1 MANTNIELVGLDFQ
15 SIKSNLKNYLK
26 NNTAFKDVDFEGSNI
41 SVLVD
46 LLSYNTYLNSF
57 YMNMVSSEMFLD
69 SSQLRDSVVS
79 HAKSLNYLPRSFV
92 SAKADISISITP
104 SSVQSSVVIPKGTTF
119 TSRVGSNTFSFCT
132 DTNIVL
138 NESNNNI
145 FSTNLAIYEGSYIT
159 DTFVMNYS
167 NVSQRF
173 IMSNPT
179 IDTTSLFVTVIEDN
193 GDTSTEF
200 IKTETLVGIGT
211 TSNVYFIEAAENQ
224 QYELKFGDDI
234 FGRKP
239 KDGSVIISQYR
250 YSSGELPNGASRF
263 LNDGSIDGHSNV
275 SISTINNASGG
286 AINES
291 IESIRFNAPRN
302 FQSQSRAVT
311 TSDYENLLKS
321 KFPEIENISAYGG
334 ETLVPPQFGKV
345 FISVDIIN
353 ADGTPENRKKTYY
366 DYIKDKS
373 PVSIEPV
380 FIDPVF
386 MYVSINSTVKYNINV
401 TTKLSNDIKTLVLSK
416 ISSFNLTNL
425 NGFNKTLFY
434 SKLLKEIDSS
444 DTSIVSNDTII
455 KAIKTIT
462 PTSSATSYE
471 INFGFPLEQETG
483 VTLNVDEFHYGHAV
497 QSSAF
502 TFGGQRCMII
512 DDTRGTLYIGKI
524 TSNVVEIKQQT
535 GTVDYENGIVYL
547 QSFSVSDFEGS
558 GLKIYVRS
566 KSKDFYS
573 NKNTILEI
581 LDEDVIVNVT
591 PVKV

>member
-41 SVLVD
+41 SVLID

-57 YMNMVSSEMFLD
+57 YMNMVTSEMFID
-69 SSQLRDSVVS
+69 SAQLRDSVIS

-92 SAKADISISITP
+92 SSKADISVSITP
-104 SSVQSSVVIPKGTTF
+104 SSIQSSVVIPKGTTF
-119 TSRVGSNTFSFCT
+119 TSRVGSNTYTFST
-132 DTNIVL
+132 DTNLVL
-138 NESNNNI
+138 NQSNNNV
-145 FSTNLAIYEGSYIT
+145 FTSNLSIYEGSYIT

-167 NVSQRF
+167 NNSQRF
-173 IMSNPT
+173 ILSNPT
-179 IDTTSLFVTVIEDN
+179 IDTTSLSLTVIEDN
-193 GDTSTEF
+193 GDLSSEYV
-200 IKTETLVGIGT
+200 KSDTLLGIGS
-211 TSNVYFIEAAENQ
+211 TSNVFFLEATENQ
-224 QYELKFGDDI
+224 QYELKFGDGI
-234 FGRKP
+234 FGKKP

-250 YSSGELPNGASRF
+250 FSSGELPNGASRF
-263 LNDGSIDGHSNV
+263 INDGSIDGHSNV
-275 SISTINNASGG
+275 IISTINNASGG

-291 IESIRFNAPRN
+291 IESIKFNAPRN
-302 FQSQSRAVT
+302 FQNQSRAVT

-345 FISVDIIN
+345 FISVDIVN

-373 PVSIEPV
+373 PLSIEPV

-386 MYVSINSTVKYNINV
+386 MYVGIDSIIKYNINS
-401 TTKLSNDIKTLVLSK
+401 TTKLSNDIRTLVLAK
-416 ISSFNLTNL
+416 ISSFNLNNL
-425 NGFNKTLFY
+425 NGFNKTLYF
-434 SKLLKEIDSS
+434 SKLLKEIDSA
-444 DTSIVSNDTII
+444 DNSIISNDTTL
-455 KAIKTIT
+455 KAIKKII
-462 PTSSATSYE
+462 PSSSSSSYD
-471 INFGFPLEQETG
+471 INFGFPFEQETG
-483 VTLNVDEFHYGHAV
+483 VTLNVDEFHYGHTI

-502 TFGGQRCMII
+502 TFNNQRCII
-512 DDTRGTLYIGKI
+512 FDDTRGGLFIGKV
-524 TSNVVEIKQQT
+524 TANVVEIKQSI
-535 GTVDYENGIVYL
+535 GSVDYENGIVYI

-558 GLKIYVRS
+558 GLKIYARS
-566 KSKDFYS
+566 RSKDFYS

-581 LDEDVIVNVT
+581 LDEDISVNIL